1 MGEVYCEHD
10 TQLRR
15 DVALKVLPAVF
26 AANAERLARFRRE
39 AQVLASLNHP
49 GIAAIYGLEE
59 SEGVLALVMELVEGP
74 TLAERISQGG
84 TVGAGLAPPRAPQ
97 EPALSAAKGVPLQIE
112 ESLHIARQIAEA
124 LEYAHEHGVVHR
136 DLKPANVKI
145 TGEGTA
151 KVLDFGLAKALGPS
165 LSSSPSPS
173 GRGWPEGPGE
183 GQNSPTISAAATREG
198 IILGTAAYMS
208 PEQAKGRP
216 VDRRADIWAFGC
228 LLYEMLTGEK
238 AFNGETVSDVL
249 ASVIMKEPDWARLPS
264 NSPPTVKKLL
274 RRCLDKDSKR
284 RLRDIGE
291 ARIAIEEY
299 LGNPAAKMP
308 EPAHRAAHP
317 TSTGWLVGLS
327 LAGLL
332 VGAIVAGLLVW
343 KLVLGRPAFP
353 MHFSAVTNF
362 PGVEAQPSLS
372 PDGRSVAFASN
383 RDGHYDIYVGLIA
396 GGSLVRITNDPNLK
410 ARPRWSHDGT
420 KIAYSRL
427 NESGLWDIWEVPAL
441 GGTPRRL
448 ILNAM
453 DPAWSPDGRS
463 LAYANNSTGSI
474 WIADSSG
481 QNARA
486 ITQPEPGWSEL
497 QPSFSPDGSRLGF
510 VFKIQGPYGEL
521 AVANLVTNKVHR
533 LTDDHALALSPAW
546 SPDSRFVYFASSRG
560 GALNIWKIAASGG
573 EPDQI
578 TAGQGQDAELDVSF
592 DGKRIVFSTYRESI
606 NIAEVRLEPGEGGTG
621 PKWLTTDPA
630 RNANAPAYSPD
641 GKHLAYFSARQG
653 VEREIIWVMD
663 SDGSNPVPLI
673 EDGRANIFPRWAPDG
688 QTVFYMRTFPAGRDA
703 QDTIWTWG
711 LEIRTTAV
719 VGSAPLLPVTV
730 TAHGPFD
737 VGPDGRV
744 LLRAPQGR
752 YQAFNPANNQTQ
764 TLITLPEGQQSG
776 LPRWSPDGR
785 SIAYVVLAR
794 QLNDPSAGFWVD
806 DLKNPPRQLFRGWVV
821 WYAWGRSGNIYLLE
835 GKPDLDGVL
844 WRLDSDGHLLRSTSA
859 NTRLNHSYWLT
870 TQPVDHFDVSPD
882 GRRIAIGVQQVYE
895 ADIGMIEGLR

>member
-1 MGEVYCEHD
+1 MLTSGAKVGPYEILSPLGAGGMGEVYRAHD
-10 TQLRR
+10 TKLGR
-15 DVALKVLPAVF
+15 DVALKVLPVAF
-26 AANAERLARFRRE
+26 AANVERLARFRRE

-74 TLAERISQGG
+74 TLAERIAQGPMP
-84 TVGAGLAPPRAPQ
+84 L
-97 EPALSAAKGVPLQIE
+97 EDALPIT
-112 ESLHIARQIAEA
+112 RQIAEA
-124 LEYAHEHGVVHR
+124 LEYAHERGVVHR

-145 TGEGTA
+145 TGEGNA
-151 KVLDFGLAKALGPS
+151 KVLDFGLAKALDS
-165 LSSSPSPS
+165 QDSPSNVNLT
-173 GRGWPEGPGE
+173 
-183 GQNSPTISAAATREG
+183 NSPTVSIGPTHAG
-198 IILGTAAYMS
+198 MILGTAAYMS

-228 LLYEMLTGEK
+228 VLYEMLTGEK

-264 NSPPTVKKLL
+264 KSPATVKKLL
-274 RRCLDKDSKR
+274 RRCLDKDPKR

-291 ARIAIEEY
+291 ARVSIEEY
-299 LGNPAAKMP
+299 LGNPAAETP
-308 EPAHRAAHP
+308 EPAVQAARP
-317 TSTGWLVGLS
+317 TSKGWLVGLS
-327 LAGLL
+327 LTGIFF
-332 VGAIVAGLLVW
+332 GAIVAGLLVW
-343 KLVLGRPAFP
+343 KLASGRPAFP

-396 GGSLVRITNDPNLK
+396 GGSLVRITNDSNLK
-410 ARPRWSHDGT
+410 ARPRWSPDGT

-486 ITQPEPGWSEL
+486 ITQPQLPWAEFD
-497 QPSFSPDGSRLGF
+497 PSFSPDGRRLAF
-510 VFKIQGPYGEL
+510 VFQTGGPYGEL
-521 AVANLVTNKVHR
+521 EVANLATNKVYR

-546 SPDSRFVYFASSRG
+546 SPDSRIVYFASGRG

-578 TAGQGQDAELDVSF
+578 TAGQGQDAELDVSS
-592 DGKRIVFSTYRESI
+592 DGKRIVFSTYRDNI
-606 NIAEVRLEPGEGGTG
+606 NIAEVRLESGGGETR

-630 RNANAPAYSPD
+630 RNAFMPAYSPD
-641 GKHLAYFSARQG
+641 GKHVAYFSNRHG

-663 SDGSNPVPLI
+663 SDGSNPVPLV
-673 EDGRANIFPRWAPDG
+673 EDGRMNIFPRWAPDG
-688 QTVFYMRTFPAGRDA
+688 QTVFYTRSSPGSP
-703 QDTIWTWG
+703 
-711 LEIRTTAV
+711 LEVCSTAI
-719 VGSAPLLPVTV
+719 VGSAPQILPVK
-730 TAHGPFD
+730 ADGGDLD

-744 LLRAPQGR
+744 LFGAPQGR

-764 TLITLPEGQQSG
+764 TLITLPGGQQSV

-785 SIAYVVLAR
+785 SISYLVLPR
-794 QLNDPSAGFWVD
+794 QQNDPSAGLWVD
-806 DLKNPPRQLFRGWVV
+806 DLKNPPRQLFRGWVA
-821 WYAWGRSGNIYLLE
+821 WYTWARSGSIYLLE
-835 GKPDLDGVL
+835 GKPDLSGIL
-844 WRLDSDGHLLRSTSA
+844 WRLDSDGQRLGSTSA
-859 NTRLNHSYWLT
+859 NIRLNYNYWLRHLG
-870 TQPVDHFDVSPD
+870 QPFNFFDASPD

>member
-1 MGEVYCEHD
+1 MPLITGTRFGHYEILSPLGAGGMGEVYRAHD
-10 TQLRR
+10 TKLGR
-15 DVALKVLPAVF
+15 DVALKVLPAAF

-74 TLAERISQGG
+74 TLAERIAQGPIP
-84 TVGAGLAPPRAPQ
+84 L
-97 EPALSAAKGVPLQIE
+97 EDALPMT
-112 ESLHIARQIAEA
+112 RQIAEA
-124 LEYAHEHGVVHR
+124 LEYAHERGVVHR

-145 TGEGTA
+145 TGEGAA
-151 KVLDFGLAKALGPS
+151 KVLDFGLAKALDS
-165 LSSSPSPS
+165 QDSASNVNLA
-173 GRGWPEGPGE
+173 
-183 GQNSPTISAAATREG
+183 NSPTVSIAPTHEG
-198 IILGTAAYMS
+198 MILGTAAYMS

-216 VDRRADIWAFGC
+216 VDRRGDIWAFGC
-228 LLYEMLTGEK
+228 VLYETLTGEK

-249 ASVIMKEPDWARLPS
+249 ASVIMKEPDWAHLPS

-299 LGNPAAKMP
+299 LGNPAAETP
-308 EPAHRAAHP
+308 EPAHQAAHP
-317 TSTGWLVGLS
+317 ARTRWLVGLS
-327 LAGLL
+327 LAGL
-332 VGAIVAGLLVW
+332 VGAIVAGMLVW
-343 KLVLGRPAFP
+343 KLDSGRPAFP
-353 MHFSAVTNF
+353 LRFSAVTNF

-383 RDGHYDIYVGLIA
+383 RDGHYDIYVGLVT

-410 ARPRWSHDGT
+410 ARPRWSPDGT

-427 NESGLWDIWEVPAL
+427 NESGLWDIWQIPAL

-448 ILNAM
+448 VLNAM

-463 LAYANNSTGSI
+463 LAYANSSTGSI

-486 ITQPEPGWSEL
+486 ITQPPEPPSMAL
-497 QPSFSPDGSRLGF
+497 DPSFSPDGRRLAFAFRTG
-510 VFKIQGPYGEL
+510 GPYGEL
-521 AVANLVTNKVHR
+521 AVANLASGKVSR
-533 LTDDHALALSPAW
+533 LTDDHVLALSPAW
-546 SPDSRFVYFASSRG
+546 SPDSRFIYFASGRG
-560 GALNIWKIAASGG
+560 GAVNIWKIAASGG

-578 TAGQGQDAELDVSF
+578 TAGQGQDAELDVSS
-592 DGKRIVFSTYRESI
+592 DGKRMVFSTYRENI
-606 NIAEVRLEPGEGGTG
+606 NIAEVPVESVDRETR

-630 RNANAPAYSPD
+630 RNAFAPAYSPD
-641 GKHLAYFSARQG
+641 GKHVAYFSNRHSS
-653 VEREIIWVMD
+653 EREIIWVMD
-663 SDGSNPVPLI
+663 SDGLNPVPLV
-673 EDGRANIFPRWAPDG
+673 EDGLSNIFPRWAPDG
-688 QTVFYMRTFPAGRDA
+688 QTVFYTRTFPSVFPGSP
-703 QDTIWTWG
+703 
-711 LEIRTTAV
+711 EICSTAV
-719 VGSAPLLPVTV
+719 VGSAPQTLPVKV
-730 TAHGPFD
+730 EADQFLID

-744 LLRAPQGR
+744 LFGTSQGR

-764 TLITLPEGQQSG
+764 TLISLPRGQQTM

-785 SIAYVVLAR
+785 SIAYLVLPR
-794 QLNDPSAGFWVD
+794 QQNDPSAGLWVD
-806 DLKNPPRQLFRGWVV
+806 DLKNPPRQLFRGWVAS
-821 WYAWGRSGNIYLLE
+821 YAWERSGHISLLE
-835 GKPDLDGVL
+835 GKPDLNGVL
-844 WRLDSDGHLLRSTSA
+844 WWLDSDGRRLRSTSA
-859 NTRLNHSYWLT
+859 DVRLNYNPLDDQ
-870 TQPVDHFDVSPD
+870 QPFNYFDVSPD